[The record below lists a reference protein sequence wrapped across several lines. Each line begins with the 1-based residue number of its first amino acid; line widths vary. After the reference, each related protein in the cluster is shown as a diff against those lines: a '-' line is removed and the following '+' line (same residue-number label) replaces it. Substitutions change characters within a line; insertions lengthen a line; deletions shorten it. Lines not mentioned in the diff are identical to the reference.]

1 MRSPPEG
8 HYARRCQSG
17 LGNHADIS
25 AYRKSVQWPHQRFHA
40 TVSVRVPVLVS
51 LNGSCQPTF
60 WEDFLIWKLSGGA
73 LGVEILNSAT
83 PLIQTQPRRLPMESM
98 YYIGLDV
105 HKKTI
110 SYCVKDGSGRIH
122 AEGKIPAT
130 IFTGWIYDH
139 LRPHAGAVKVA
150 HPLMLRAIAAAKKKN
165 DRIDAKKIADV
176 LRCDFLPEC
185 YMAPTAIRER
195 RRTLRYRNLLV
206 RQTVQL
212 KNRISGLL
220 MEAGVSYNKQ
230 KLHKVGYFRELLKS
244 NPDIDESLRP
254 LLQLCRETLVRLQK
268 TESALIRS
276 LARDRLLV
284 ERVEHLMTIPAVGPI
299 TALTW
304 ALEVGEVSRFSSIKK
319 AISYCGLC
327 GDEQSSGEHVKRTPI
342 SKQRNKHLQWVLV
355 EAAHM
360 APRLSPELALLYDRE
375 KQKGNTNR
383 ATLAVARKLVAYLV
397 AIDRSQR
404 DFLLVEKENQAAA

>member
-1 MRSPPEG
+1 
-8 HYARRCQSG
+8 
-17 LGNHADIS
+17 
-25 AYRKSVQWPHQRFHA
+25 
-40 TVSVRVPVLVS
+40 
-51 LNGSCQPTF
+51 
-60 WEDFLIWKLSGGA
+60 
-73 LGVEILNSAT
+73 
-83 PLIQTQPRRLPMESM
+83 MESM

-110 SYCVKDGSGRIH
+110 SYCVKDASGRIH
-122 AEGKIPAT
+122 TEGKIPAT
-130 IFTGWIYDH
+130 RFDLDRWMKTLPRPWAVAMEATMFTGWIYDH
-139 LRPHAGAVKVA
+139 LLPHAAAVKVA

-165 DRIDAKKIADV
+165 DRVDACKIADG
-176 LRCDFLPEC
+176 LRCDFLPVC
-185 YMAPTAIRER
+185 YMASTEIRER

-254 LLQLCRETLVRLQK
+254 LLQLCRETLVPLQK
-268 TESALIRS
+268 MESALVRS
-276 LARDRLLV
+276 LARDPLLV
-284 ERVEHLMTIPAVGPI
+284 KRVERLMTIPAVGPI

-327 GDEQSSGEHVKRTPI
+327 SAEKISADNIKRTPI
-342 SKQRNKHLQWVLV
+342 SKQRNKHLQCVLV
-355 EAAHM
+355 EAAKM

-375 KQKGNTNR
+375 KQKGNANR

-397 AIDRSQR
+397 AIDRRQK
-404 DFLLVEKENQAAA
+404 DFLVVEKQNLAVA